1 MLCIVIVKR
10 LLIEFLI
17 HAWLLSKLYSYG
29 ISNTV
34 IKWIQDFLTGRRYR
48 VRVNFS
54 YSLWSWVTSGIPQS
68 SVLGRL
74 LFLIFINDLI
84 ECCAAHSVIYLFADD
99 AKFLTIVID
108 SLCKKEL
115 INCTSGRKDGYLILH
130 HFLTCVGHT
139 AHVLDIRRRPS
150 VCLSVCPSHAGIV
163 SKRLNLSSNCLH
175 CLVAP

>member
-84 ECCAAHSVIYLFADD
+84 ECCAALQPTLRYIYLQMMPNCLST
-99 AKFLTIVID
+99 FLTIVID

-115 INCTSGRKDGYLILH
+115 MNCMSGRKDGYYK
-130 HFLTCVGHT
+130 
-139 AHVLDIRRRPS
+139 A
-150 VCLSVCPSHAGIV
+150 
-163 SKRLNLSSNCLH
+163 
-175 CLVAP
+175 